1 MRACRPSWCASG
13 HRQPV
18 RRTMNGAPSAVWSST
33 WPHGVGRRSKGSSIS
48 SISFAAAS
56 KRPRRSCQRS
66 STRSDQDRPTPPPVG
81 PLPGSGPTGGM
92 QAYESIWTWWGDLPL
107 VWPSRLGRGLPHLLG
122 KWVLQPRRSVRD
134 PFGLAMAEQAGLDR
148 AAIAWRSASAGVL
161 INEGRRLRSCLVG
174 PDPSL
179 LSRPLNEPWWSAA
192 ARGGGR
198 PRPVGRP
205 ANLEDRASGPR
216 RGGQPRA
223 ARACGI
229 RSRCRSLRDLNRYS
243 TG

>member
-1 MRACRPSWCASG
+1 
-13 HRQPV
+13 
-18 RRTMNGAPSAVWSST
+18 MNGAPSAVWSST
-33 WPHGVGRRSKGSSIS
+33 WPHGVGRRSMGSSIS

-92 QAYESIWTWWGDLPL
+92 QVYESIWTW
-107 VWPSRLGRGLPHLLG
+107 LGHAAGMAVPAWLGPAHLLG
-122 KWVLQPRRSVRD
+122 KWVLQPGRSVRD

-148 AAIAWRSASAGVL
+148 AAIAWRSAGADVL

>member
-1 MRACRPSWCASG
+1 
-13 HRQPV
+13 
-18 RRTMNGAPSAVWSST
+18 MNGAPSAVWSST

-56 KRPRRSCQRS
+56 RRPRRSCQRS
-66 STRSDQDRPTPPPVG
+66 STRSDQDRPTPPPAG
-81 PLPGSGPTGGM
+81 PLPGVGRPAVCRRRSRSGRGGGTCRWYGRPGWVGACPTCWASGYSNPGVRCG
-92 QAYESIWTWWGDLPL
+92 TPL
-107 VWPSRLGRGLPHLLG
+107 GWQWPSRPA
-122 KWVLQPRRSVRD
+122 WT
-134 PFGLAMAEQAGLDR
+134 R

-198 PRPVGRP
+198 SRPLGHP

>member
-1 MRACRPSWCASG
+1 
-13 HRQPV
+13 
-18 RRTMNGAPSAVWSST
+18 MNGAPSAVWSST
-33 WPHGVGRRSKGSSIS
+33 WPHGVGRRSMGSSIS
-48 SISFAAAS
+48 SISFAAVS

-81 PLPGSGPTGGM
+81 PLSGSGPTGGM
-92 QAYESIWTWWGDLPL
+92 QVYESIWTW
-107 VWPSRLGRGLPHLLG
+107 LGHAAGMAVPAWSGSAPPAGQVGTPTRAFGEGPI
-122 KWVLQPRRSVRD
+122 
-134 PFGLAMAEQAGLDR
+134 GLAMAEQAGLDR

-161 INEGRRLRSCLVG
+161 INEGRRLRTCLVG

-229 RSRCRSLRDLNRYS
+229 RSRSRSLRDLNRYS

>member
-66 STRSDQDRPTPPPVG
+66 STRSDQDRPTPPPAG

-134 PFGLAMAEQAGLDR
+134 PLWAGNGRAGRLGPSGHCVAISKRRCSDQRRPGAE
-148 AAIAWRSASAGVL
+148 VL
-161 INEGRRLRSCLVG
+161 
-174 PDPSL
+174 P
-179 LSRPLNEPWWSAA
+179 
-192 ARGGGR
+192 GG
-198 PRPVGRP
+198 
-205 ANLEDRASGPR
+205 SG
-216 RGGQPRA
+216 
-223 ARACGI
+223 
-229 RSRCRSLRDLNRYS
+229 S
-243 TG
+243 

>member
-33 WPHGVGRRSKGSSIS
+33 WPHGVGRRSMGSSIS

-92 QAYESIWTWWGDLPL
+92 QVYESIWTW
-107 VWPSRLGRGLPHLLG
+107 LGHAAGMAVPAWLGPAHLLG
-122 KWVLQPRRSVRD
+122 KWVLQPGRSVRD

-148 AAIAWRSASAGVL
+148 AAIAWRSASADVL